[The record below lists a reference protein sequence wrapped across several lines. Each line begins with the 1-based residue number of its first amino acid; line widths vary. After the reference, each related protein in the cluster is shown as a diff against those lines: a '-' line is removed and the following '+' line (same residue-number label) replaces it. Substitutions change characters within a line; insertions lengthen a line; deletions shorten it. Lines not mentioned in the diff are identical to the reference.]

1 MRRSG
6 MELAALHLAS
16 RPPSFLRGAGGWDA
30 SMSSVLSP
38 SSPHFSA
45 TVVGDYPA
53 APASHRGRR
62 HPQTHLP
69 IGARKKWAPDRSL
82 QHDRRSRARRVGA
95 RALPRRCAHPA
106 LQPQGRTGCVS
117 CAGSHAVPRGRRA
130 GRALRHHPWRG
141 RDVQESWGPA
151 ASRSTHTRVS
161 AAIGMFSFISLISC
175 LYFAR
180 WLIHFAYFL
189 LVCCQY
195 VADSLASFLQFSI

>member
-1 MRRSG
+1 
-6 MELAALHLAS
+6 
-16 RPPSFLRGAGGWDA
+16 
-30 SMSSVLSP
+30 MSSVLSL

-45 TVVGDYPA
+45 DCSEVIALLRQHHIVGDVTPNRTLLD
-53 APASHRGRR
+53 RGEEEVGCRIVLSNMTED
-62 HPQTHLP
+62 H
-69 IGARKKWAPDRSL
+69 
-82 QHDRRSRARRVGA
+82 ARRVGA
-95 RALPRRCAHPA
+95 RARAPRRALRPPGPA
-106 LQPQGRTGCVS
+106 AAGPHGVCLR